1 MPSPL
6 IGANTRGLNLHHKS
20 WIWGIITVIIIS
32 ITIVPRSCRIPA
44 MLYCTILKSSLQ
56 FLKLYHPGIA
66 LPMQHHCF
74 LLRLSDMQLSLSML
88 ETNAIRSWEKKF
100 LKNPVLIP
108 ILPSAPSVTPMAAAS
123 LRGWVTELNGDC
135 PKPTG
140 LQACTRLHTHSINQV
155 SQSQPSEDL
164 SEILW
169 TRTGHHS
176 SWKCNTFLSFFFSF
190 SFPCQ
195 KVYLYILTRK

>member
-6 IGANTRGLNLHHKS
+6 NGANTRGLNLHHKS
-20 WIWGIITVIIIS
+20 WVWGIITVIIIY
-32 ITIVPRSCRIPA
+32 ITIVPRSWSIPA
-44 MLYCTILKSSLQ
+44 MLYCTILKSSSQ
-56 FLKLYHPGIA
+56 FLKLHHPGIA
-66 LPMQHHCF
+66 LPMQNHGF
-74 LLRLSDMQLSLSML
+74 LLWLSDMKLSLSVML
-88 ETNAIRSWEKKF
+88 KANAIRSWDKKF

-108 ILPSAPSVTPMAAAS
+108 ILPSTLSVTPMAAAS

-140 LQACTRLHTHSINQV
+140 LQDCTRLHTHSINQV
-155 SQSQPSEDL
+155 FQSQPSGDL

-176 SWKCNTFLSFFFSF
+176 S
-190 SFPCQ
+190 
-195 KVYLYILTRK
+195 